1 MARYKLLM
9 LDHTLVKFVVP
20 QVVLCPYDKEQMVTK
35 LKFVI
40 IFEYLLTI
48 VYAIQNHLHTKN
60 EQICLEHFFI
70 TFKELSF
77 TGISGL
83 HSSMQGIQAQNLTET
98 LEFFTSTLLLA
109 TAWMRFSRVSVADV
123 SSENLLSKTSIQVIQ
138 YLRKQYKTIL

>member
-1 MARYKLLM
+1 MARYKLLI
-9 LDHTLVKFVVP
+9 LVHTLVKFV
-20 QVVLCPYDKEQMVTK
+20 VVLCPYDKEQMVTK

-83 HSSMQGIQAQNLTET
+83 HSSMQGIQAQNLTEP
-98 LEFFTSTLLLA
+98 LQFFTSILLLV
-109 TAWMRFSRVSVADV
+109 TAWMMFFRVSAADE
-123 SSENLLSKTSIQVIQ
+123 SSENLKSEILLQ
-138 YLRKQYKTIL
+138 YRSFRT